1 MQLSYRGVKYDYNP
15 ANPVSAEY
23 PQAGVDLKFRGA
35 SYRRGEVAK
44 VERLGAIFKYRGA
57 SYSHQPIAD
66 VEATVPAVAPVVEAA
81 APAAISVEDKARLL
95 TYGHSQ
101 AVRNRHHVM
110 LSRTAK
116 ELGFSGNLANYWNQV
131 QGEID
136 SALWADYDR
145 SHVAL
150 S

>member
-1 MQLSYRGVKYDYNP
+1 MQLSYRGVKYDYSP
-15 ANPVSAEY
+15 ANPVKAEY
-23 PQAGVDLKFRGA
+23 HQPGVDLKFRGA

-57 SYSHQPIAD
+57 TYSQPV
-66 VEATVPAVAPVVEAA
+66 VEVPATAPVAPVAPVA
-81 APAAISVEDKARLL
+81 APATISVDDKARLL
-95 TYGHSQ
+95 TYSHNQ

-110 LSRTAK
+110 LARTAA
-116 ELGFSGNLANYWNQV
+116 EQGFSGNVANYWNQV

-136 SALWADYDR
+136 AALWSDYDR
-145 SHVAL
+145 SHAAL

>member
-15 ANPVSAEY
+15 ANSVAAEY
-23 PQAGVDLKFRGA
+23 TQPAVDLKYRGA

-57 SYSHQPIAD
+57 AYTHQPVAQVAAD
-66 VEATVPAVAPVVEAA
+66 QPVAAVAPTEVPVAFT
-81 APAAISVEDKARLL
+81 VEDKARLL
-95 TYGHSQ
+95 TLGHNR
-101 AVRNRHHVM
+101 AIKNRHHVM
-110 LSRTAK
+110 LARTAS
-116 ELGFSGNLANYWNQV
+116 EQGFAGNLTNYWNHV

-136 SALWADYDR
+136 AALWADYDR
-145 SHVAL
+145 SHASL